1 MVQLRVIVGFAAC
14 LGGCARTSGREWL
27 SAPIEERAT
36 PTFTEV
42 GNASEATDSRPRLR
56 HTVTLG
62 ETYGAPPATPTA
74 SNAPNGATVHVNVQT
89 QVPVTVNHYGGYGY
103 GGYGYGYGAGYPA
116 GSFTSGRAARSAAAS
131 QKVGADFP
139 PIVSYGPRAMK

>member
-1 MVQLRVIVGFAAC
+1 MVQLRAIMGFAAC
-14 LGGCARTSGREWL
+14 LAGCAGTSGREWL
-27 SAPIEERAT
+27 SAPIEERTT
-36 PTFTEV
+36 PRFTEV
-42 GNASEATDSRPRLR
+42 GNISEATESRPRLS

-62 ETYGAPPATPTA
+62 ETYGAPATPPST
-74 SNAPNGATVHVNVQT
+74 SSAPSGATVQVNVQT

-116 GSFTSGRAARSAAAS
+116 GTLAPGRATRSAAAS